1 MKKENVRIQDMLL
14 QDMALWH
21 TEYFKLKEFEKQHV
35 QGELS
40 DIPLKKILRPLHER
54 YPSYTWKDISE
65 GLKESEETGFTK
77 FPLVYYT

>member
-54 YPSYTWKDISE
+54 YPSYT
-65 GLKESEETGFTK
+65 
-77 FPLVYYT
+77 